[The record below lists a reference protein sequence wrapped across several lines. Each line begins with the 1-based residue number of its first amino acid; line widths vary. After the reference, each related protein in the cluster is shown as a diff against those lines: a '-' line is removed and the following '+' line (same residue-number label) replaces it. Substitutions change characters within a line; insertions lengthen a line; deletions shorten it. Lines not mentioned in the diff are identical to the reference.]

1 MNSIGIA
8 LKSMDVDV
16 NGKTV
21 CPMTKDSSKHIN
33 DENSHG
39 DNQEKVQAPS
49 IDLHINIWKTN
60 SQFFKKENHIYID
73 FGIKS
78 KFEYDELKLFLPFQL
93 IKDGWRD
100 LGDVVSSD
108 NRLLCSLFNKD
119 VTAVKE
125 GNGCYYNIKELDNP
139 TEKGLFHLYV
149 LGENNVTITDSESLR
164 GTWLEIKIL
173 DHKEFDKEDYYY
185 VRFRV
190 ELKDN
195 NQFAIRRN
203 LSNSL
208 IQAAFS
214 KLDLYDLRVNETRN
228 LDKKVKEEFRD
239 KHFKMA
245 NFTNIHVFF
254 IAPIKVSIDD
264 CGIHKDDSR
273 IIESDIW
280 KDYEPVNSSEQ
291 VFIGHHW
298 EKSSKCIFTGGD
310 DSDAKNEPFSKFN
323 LFFTAKHPKLQ
334 LGTFIAYC
342 FAVIIMGFIGS
353 WLATESC
360 GGSSI
365 IEISYK
371 LWIAIIMV
379 VFMLLWLMSGIRF
392 KGTFYWKDK

>member
-8 LKSMDVDV
+8 LKTMDVDV
-16 NGKTV
+16 EENTG
-21 CPMTKDSSKHIN
+21 CPLTKVSSKHIN

-39 DNQEKVQAPS
+39 IKAEKVKLPS

-73 FGIKS
+73 FGIKAN
-78 KFEYDELKLFLPFQL
+78 FEYDDLNLFLPFQL
-93 IKDGWRD
+93 TKDGWRD

-139 TEKGLFHLYV
+139 NAKGLFHLYV
-149 LGENNVTITDSESLR
+149 LGENNVTVKDSESLK
-164 GTWLEIKIL
+164 GTWLDIKIR
-173 DHKEFDKEDYYY
+173 DHKEFDKDDYYY

-190 ELKDN
+190 ELKEN
-195 NQFAIRRN
+195 CQFAIRRN

-214 KLDLYDLRVNETRN
+214 KLDLYDLRINETRN

-239 KHFKMA
+239 NHFKMA
-245 NFTNIHVFF
+245 NFSNIHVFF

-280 KDYEPVNSSEQ
+280 RDYEPVNSSEQ

-298 EKSSKCIFTGGD
+298 EKSSKNIFLGSGGS
-310 DSDAKNEPFSKFN
+310 DSKDEPFSKFN

-334 LGTFIAYC
+334 LGTLFAYC
-342 FAVIIMGFIGS
+342 FVVIIMGFIGS
-353 WLATESC
+353 WLTT
-360 GGSSI
+360 SSKDEFALI
-365 IEISYK
+365 GISYK
-371 LWIAIIMV
+371 LWILIIMV
-379 VFMLLWLMSGIRF
+379 LFILLWLLSGIRF
-392 KGTFYWKDK
+392 KGSLYWKDK